1 MAASRP
7 NRHEAR
13 SSYPTDLTDAEWRA
27 LVPYLPT
34 EKPRGRPRKHPLRE
48 ILDAIFYVVRGGCPW
63 RMLPHDFP
71 PWGTVHYWFRRW
83 RLDGLWQRSLVALRK
98 ATRRKEGRDPEASAA
113 IMDSQS
119 VRIAEESGGT
129 KGYDAA
135 KNVPGRKRHLLVD
148 TSGLLL
154 AARVTRTDASDS
166 RGARELLAGLA
177 LLMPRL
183 ELVWADGAYDAGEK
197 LRAWCEEQTGWRLEV
212 VPREP
217 GSSTFEVLPR
227 RWVVERSFA

>member
-1 MAASRP
+1 MAVSRP
-7 NRHEAR
+7 DRHEAR
-13 SSYPTDLTDAEWRA
+13 SSYRTDLTDTEWRA
-27 LVPYLPT
+27 LVPYLPAK
-34 EKPRGRPRKHPLRE
+34 KPRGRPRKHPLRE
-48 ILDAIFYVVRGGCPW
+48 ILDAIFYVVRGGCAW
-63 RMLPHDFP
+63 RMLPHDLP

-83 RLDGLWQRSLVALRK
+83 RLDGLWQRIPVALRK

-148 TSGLLL
+148 TAGLLL
-154 AARVTRTDASDS
+154 AARVTPADTSDN

-177 LLMPRL
+177 PLMPR
-183 ELVWADGAYDAGEK
+183 
-197 LRAWCEEQTGWRLEV
+197 
-212 VPREP
+212 
-217 GSSTFEVLPR
+217 
-227 RWVVERSFA
+227 